1 MGGGFFNLRCNEGSI
16 TLIQGFHHPSHFLF
30 WGFIWE
36 GGMLTGACAAVGVC
50 CGFFHPSHINLLLF
64 GVCCGFSHPSHIIIL
79 LFVYVNICYKIV

>member
-36 GGMLTGACAAVGVC
+36 GGMLRGIFFQSIFKKCDTMDINIAIYLLMVLFILDVDAA
-50 CGFFHPSHINLLLF
+50 
-64 GVCCGFSHPSHIIIL
+64 
-79 LFVYVNICYKIV
+79 